1 MRPVLRL
8 KSEFSCPWNEKH
20 SLNLIGTQLDFRCVA
35 WSLGRTSVPSMIPL
49 PDITTPIS
57 SVCENEKLRADLEYS
72 VRGLELHEIGNQI
85 QLAQVQTRN
94 RVVCRL
100 GLPRLYQQPEYHTV
114 AVQLD
119 TCLDDWENSLPIDW
133 QFENLRHPGDRL
145 VRARAFLLHARYVG
159 SRSA

>member
-1 MRPVLRL
+1 
-8 KSEFSCPWNEKH
+8 
-20 SLNLIGTQLDFRCVA
+20 
-35 WSLGRTSVPSMIPL
+35 MIPL
-49 PDITTPIS
+49 PDMTTSIS
-57 SVCENEKLRADLEYS
+57 SVCEDEKLRTDHEYS

-94 RVVCRL
+94 RVASRL

-133 QFENLRHPGDRL
+133 QFENLRNPGDRL
-145 VRARAFLLHARYVG
+145 VQAKAFLLHARYVG
-159 SRSA
+159 RSS